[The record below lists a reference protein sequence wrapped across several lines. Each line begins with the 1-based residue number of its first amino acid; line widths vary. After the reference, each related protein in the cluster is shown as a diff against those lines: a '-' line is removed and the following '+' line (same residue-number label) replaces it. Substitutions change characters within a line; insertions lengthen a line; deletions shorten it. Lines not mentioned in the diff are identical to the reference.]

1 MRIIFG
7 LLIAALIIIGITNQ
21 GWPVMRAVD
30 SAWRFIDRTDHLV
43 RYSRGIPLRG
53 TPDLAQLDARL
64 AAKGLGIG
72 ADVFMRIFKK
82 EIRAR
87 TLDEEGRWLCAV
99 RHLSDL
105 PLVG

>member
-43 RYSRGIPLRG
+43 RYRQGNTPSRN
-53 TPDLAQLDARL
+53 
-64 AAKGLGIG
+64 
-72 ADVFMRIFKK
+72 
-82 EIRAR
+82 
-87 TLDEEGRWLCAV
+87 
-99 RHLSDL
+99 S
-105 PLVG
+105 